1 VALLIVDLARAL
13 VYIIVGELIV
23 ALLVARGSI
32 VKVKER
38 DLG

>member
-1 VALLIVDLARAL
+1 MDLARTL
-13 VYIIVGELIV
+13 VYAIVRELAM